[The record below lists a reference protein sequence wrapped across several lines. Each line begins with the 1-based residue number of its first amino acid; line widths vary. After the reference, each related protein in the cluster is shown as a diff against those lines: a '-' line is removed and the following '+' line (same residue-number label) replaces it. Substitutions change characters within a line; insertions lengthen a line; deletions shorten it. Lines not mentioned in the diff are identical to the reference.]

1 MVAVVEGG
9 DDEEGP
15 GLDPARRDQE
25 LGLDA
30 GILGNLQFIVLGS
43 QWYWQVIW
51 PKWVRA
57 SLSVQKQKEK

>member
-43 QWYWQVIW
+43 Q
-51 PKWVRA
+51 
-57 SLSVQKQKEK
+57 